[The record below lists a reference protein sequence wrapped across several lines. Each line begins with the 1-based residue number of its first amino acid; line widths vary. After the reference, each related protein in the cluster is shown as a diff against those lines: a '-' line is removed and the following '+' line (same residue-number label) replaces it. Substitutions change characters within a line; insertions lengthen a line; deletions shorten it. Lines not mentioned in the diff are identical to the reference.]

1 MIRQPPRST
10 RTDTLFPYTT
20 LFRSLLVAVRRAVSG
35 EPYLCTHMRDLV
47 SKAVVSPLSK
57 REREVIRLLAQG
69 LTVTEIA
76 QRICRS
82 VKTVSCHKANAMRKL
97 GIHTHSQLFVYARE
111 VGLVVVNVCLSSWNT
126 RHRSEVHT
134 SELHS

>member
-57 REREVIRLLAQG
+57 RERVVIRLLAQG

-76 QRICRS
+76 QRISRGI
-82 VKTVSCHKANAMRKL
+82 KTVHCHKANAMRKM
-97 GIHTHSQLFVYARE
+97 GSHTHRYRKSDVSGQRVYVR
-111 VGLVVVNVCLSSWNT
+111 VVIAAKT
-126 RHRSEVHT
+126 QHKT
-134 SELHS
+134 